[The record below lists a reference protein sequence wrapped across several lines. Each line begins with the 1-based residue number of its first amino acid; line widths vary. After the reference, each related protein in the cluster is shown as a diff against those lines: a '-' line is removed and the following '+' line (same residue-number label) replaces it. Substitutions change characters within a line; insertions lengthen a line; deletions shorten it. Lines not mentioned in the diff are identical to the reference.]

1 MSDLFLI
8 LNNTGDVVGAITA
21 EENTGGERALR
32 VLNDHAPELDLKVVV
47 SQDRA
52 FIVVPY
58 EGLEEMRTMIQE
70 KFPQWFEVQAP
81 NE

>member
-21 EENTGGERALR
+21 EENTGGERTAR

-47 SQDRA
+47 SPDRA

-58 EGLEEMRTMIQE
+58 EDLEEMRTVIRE